1 MHKTAR
7 HLTFI
12 FTLITAMTV
21 LHAQAAQ
28 DLVLTSDAL
37 PDSASVD
44 FRHKSWKL
52 SHTGTQGMDTYGN
65 YLVSLKAEGICQVY
79 SFDGKTLTALTN
91 DFHLGSYDPIN
102 HANLASFSNQFY
114 ADGDK
119 LPLVYISR
127 TSWNRDEKGYSNYC
141 FVERI
146 NPDNSTSTLVQTI
159 IYKDWQGS
167 GQWMI
172 DRQNN
177 YLYLWGNTAGN
188 KKTGNKHYVVKFN
201 IPAVS
206 KAGADTVYLGKEDA
220 LENYLWED
228 TYSQGAVGVIQ
239 GGCVYDDMM
248 FLPTGYDTD
257 DDPSVIWIWDLKN
270 RTMVSQKNFS
280 GILSGELED
289 VSIRNNKIV
298 IQTHNGYIYQLNYK
312 KDAVKYW

>member
-1 MHKTAR
+1 M
-7 HLTFI
+7 
-12 FTLITAMTV
+12 
-21 LHAQAAQ
+21 
-28 DLVLTSDAL
+28 
-37 PDSASVD
+37 
-44 FRHKSWKL
+44 
-52 SHTGTQGMDTYGN
+52 
-65 YLVSLKAEGICQVY
+65 
-79 SFDGKTLTALTN
+79 
-91 DFHLGSYDPIN
+91 
-102 HANLASFSNQFY
+102 
-114 ADGDK
+114 
-119 LPLVYISR
+119 
-127 TSWNRDEKGYSNYC
+127 
-141 FVERI
+141 ERI

-248 FLPTGYDTD
+248 FLPTGYGTD

-289 VSIRNNKIV
+289 ISIRNNKIV

>member
-114 ADGDK
+114 ADGMQQDGVGDLYRRFLELK
-119 LPLVYISR
+119 EKLSAEGLFDAARKRPLPLLPRKVGIV
-127 TSWNRDEKGYSNYC
+127 TSDS
-141 FVERI
+141 
-146 NPDNSTSTLVQTI
+146 
-159 IYKDWQGS
+159 
-167 GQWMI
+167 
-172 DRQNN
+172 
-177 YLYLWGNTAGN
+177 
-188 KKTGNKHYVVKFN
+188 
-201 IPAVS
+201 
-206 KAGADTVYLGKEDA
+206 
-220 LENYLWED
+220 
-228 TYSQGAVGVIQ
+228 GAVLHDIRPDHAAERLV
-239 GGCVYDDMM
+239 
-248 FLPTGYDTD
+248 
-257 DDPSVIWIWDLKN
+257 PSPIH
-270 RTMVSQKNFS
+270 R
-280 GILSGELED
+280 D
-289 VSIRNNKIV
+289 VPESRHEVRIADKIV
-298 IQTHNGYIYQLNYK
+298 
-312 KDAVKYW
+312 